1 MENTEMIMLDEFC
14 ASHQVEVS
22 FIHSLE
28 ETGLIETVAVNQA
41 LYIASNDLPKLE
53 QITRLHQDLNI
64 NPEGIDAVNHLLRHI
79 EEMKQEIVQLRN
91 RIRFYEENDDRV

>member
-1 MENTEMIMLDEFC
+1 MIILNEFC
-14 ASHQVEVS
+14 ASHHVEVS

-41 LYIASNDLPKLE
+41 LYIASDDLPKLE

>member
-14 ASHQVEVS
+14 ASHHVEVS

-41 LYIASNDLPKLE
+41 LYIVSDDLPKLE

-91 RIRFYEENDDRV
+91 RIRFYEETDDQV

>member
-14 ASHQVEVS
+14 ASHHVEVS

-41 LYIASNDLPKLE
+41 LYIVSDDLPKLE

-79 EEMKQEIVQLRN
+79 EAMKQEIVQLRN

>member
-1 MENTEMIMLDEFC
+1 MIMLDEFC
-14 ASHQVEVS
+14 ASHHVEVS

-41 LYIASNDLPKLE
+41 LYIASDDLPKLE

-91 RIRFYEENDDRV
+91 RIRFYEENDDWV

>member
-1 MENTEMIMLDEFC
+1 MIMLDEFC
-14 ASHQVEVS
+14 ASHHVEVS

-41 LYIASNDLPKLE
+41 LYIVSDDLPKLE

-79 EEMKQEIVQLRN
+79 EAMKQEIVQLRN

>member
-1 MENTEMIMLDEFC
+1 MIMLDEFC
-14 ASHQVEVS
+14 ASHHVEVS

-41 LYIASNDLPKLE
+41 LYIVSDDLPKLE

>member
-14 ASHQVEVS
+14 ASHHVEVS

-41 LYIASNDLPKLE
+41 LYIVSDDLPKLE

-91 RIRFYEENDDRV
+91 RIRFYEENDDWV

>member
-1 MENTEMIMLDEFC
+1 MIMLDEFC
-14 ASHQVEVS
+14 ASHHVEVS

-41 LYIASNDLPKLE
+41 LYIVSDDLPKLE

-91 RIRFYEENDDRV
+91 RIRFYEEDDDRV

>member
-1 MENTEMIMLDEFC
+1 MVMLDDFC
-14 ASHQVEVS
+14 TSHHVEIS
-22 FIHSLE
+22 FIQSLE
-28 ETGLIETVAVNQA
+28 DNGLIETISINQA
-41 LYIASNDLPKLE
+41 LYVTSTDLPKLE

-91 RIRFYEENDDRV
+91 RIRFYEENDDWV

>member
-1 MENTEMIMLDEFC
+1 MVMLDDFC
-14 ASHQVEVS
+14 ASHHVEIS
-22 FIHSLE
+22 FIQSLE
-28 ETGLIETVAVNQA
+28 DNGLIETVSINQA
-41 LYIASNDLPKLE
+41 LYVTSTDLPKLE

>member
-41 LYIASNDLPKLE
+41 LYIVSDDLPKLE

>member
-41 LYIASNDLPKLE
+41 LYIASDDLPKLE
-53 QITRLHQDLNI
+53 QITRLAPGSEYQSGGHRRRQSFI
-64 NPEGIDAVNHLLRHI
+64 KTH
-79 EEMKQEIVQLRN
+79 
-91 RIRFYEENDDRV
+91 

>member
-41 LYIASNDLPKLE
+41 LYIASDDLPKLE

-91 RIRFYEENDDRV
+91 RIRFYEEDDDRV